1 MYPFMEKRLTPALTC
16 NHVMID
22 DEPILYVSH
31 DEDGMWQF
39 LCGRDDD
46 TEDDALVLTM
56 IQMYDRDKTVGK
68 LADMPKGYIAIR
80 DSEDEDWS
88 IFEDYNIE
96 KEQE

>member
-1 MYPFMEKRLTPALTC
+1 MEKRSAEALTC

-46 TEDDALVLTM
+46 TEEDALVLSM
-56 IQMYDRDKTVGK
+56 IQMYDRDKTVGS
-68 LADMPKGYIAIR
+68 LADMPCGFFAIR
-80 DSEDEDWS
+80 EQEDDEWE
-88 IFEDYNIE
+88 ICEDYNIE
-96 KEQE
+96 KDTPLT